1 MKHTKGK
8 WAVSHPIYQGKKM
21 LTKGSVTLSQTF
33 TEGEGY
39 KRAPWST
46 NNKICEFV
54 EWKEKDQDNANLIAS
69 APDML
74 DALKRFLTAPVYK
87 EGRDHIGWCYLEG
100 MERIVAKAEGK

>member
-8 WAVSHPIYQGKKM
+8 WLVGARGNATSGEFEVHLGNSKDRDGYNVSRKVCIGK
-21 LTKGSVTLSQTF
+21 
-33 TEGEGY
+33 
-39 KRAPWST
+39 T
-46 NNKICEFV
+46 NSFE
-54 EWKEKDQDNANLIAS
+54 EASANANLIAS
-69 APDML
+69 APEML